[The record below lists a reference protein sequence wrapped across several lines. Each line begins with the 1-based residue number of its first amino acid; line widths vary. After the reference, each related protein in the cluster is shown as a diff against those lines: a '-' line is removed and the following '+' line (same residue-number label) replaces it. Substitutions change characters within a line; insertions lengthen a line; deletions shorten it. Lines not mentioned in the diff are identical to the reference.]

1 MGDQLKKLR
10 YLFTKFDVNNDD
22 ILTLDEFED
31 QLLNPEVQ
39 VTLAKLGLEVS
50 EAKLFFQALDVD
62 KSGDV
67 EIDEFV
73 MGCMNLKGKAQLID
87 IELAVNDTRRL
98 AKRILEE
105 Q

>member
-1 MGDQLKKLR
+1 MGDQLKKLKQ
-10 YLFTKFDVNNDD
+10 LFSKFDANQDQV
-22 ILTLDEFED
+22 LTLDEFED